1 MGEILVGVIGLA
13 VLAVGFGVLGRLA
26 PRQRKGSCGGCAL
39 SATCGNRRIDES
51 PRGAE
56 RETCYVG
63 GANENDRGA
72 S

>member
-1 MGEILVGVIGLA
+1 MGEILIGVVGLA
-13 VLAVGFGVLGRLA
+13 VLAVGFGVVGRFA
-26 PRQRKGSCGGCAL
+26 ARQPKGSCGGCAL
-39 SATCGNRRIDES
+39 SATCGNRQGDES

-63 GANENDRGA
+63 AAHEDDGRA